1 MKITYD
7 PKADALYIQF
17 RIGKS
22 KNTKKLQDGILVD
35 LDKNG
40 KLFGIEIIGVSERV
54 ALKNLQEVSF
64 NFPVATGR

>member
-17 RIGKS
+17 QTRKS
-22 KNTKKLQDGILVD
+22 KSTKKIQDGILVD

-40 KLFGIEIIGVSERV
+40 KFFGIEIIGVSERV
-54 ALKNLQEVSF
+54 SLKNLQEVSF
-64 NFPVATGR
+64 NLPISAAK

>member
-17 RIGKS
+17 QIGKS
-22 KNTKKLQDGILVD
+22 KSTKKIQDGILVD

-54 ALKNLQEVSF
+54 SLKNLQEISF
-64 NFPVATGR
+64 NFPVTGNK